1 MSTTSSRGAPAEI
14 RQVGPDD
21 FPAVLR
27 FFEGL
32 SPESRRTFAPQPF
45 DEEHARRIVETSD
58 GAENVRLVAV
68 RGGEVLGYCYFES
81 RGPDLYPTVGLG
93 IIDRAQNQG
102 LGSRLMSALV
112 AEARR
117 LGKPGLVLTVHMD
130 SARALRVYTKN
141 GYRITGECS
150 NGIQWEMTL
159 DLDGEDSAR

>member
-1 MSTTSSRGAPAEI
+1 MSPSRETPVEI

-21 FPAVLR
+21 LSAVLW
-27 FFEGL
+27 FFAGL
-32 SPESRRTFAPQPF
+32 SPESRRTFAPHPF

-58 GAENVRLVAV
+58 GVGNVRLVAV
-68 RGGEVLGYCYFES
+68 RDGGIQGYCYFES

-102 LGSRLMSALV
+102 VGSRLMAALV

-130 SARALRVYTKN
+130 NPRALRLYTKN

-150 NGIQWEMTL
+150 NGTQWEMTL
-159 DLDGEDSAR
+159 ELGGEDSA